1 MVRNCTQQLLPGQAL
16 HPKSALQ
23 VEDGEGGGNDE
34 GCGGGGGETNAVSI
48 PGCGVVTRK

>member
-23 VEDGEGGGNDE
+23 VEDGGDGGGD
-34 GCGGGGGETNAVSI
+34 GGGVGGGGENSAVSI
-48 PGCGVVTRK
+48 PGCGLLTQI

>member
-23 VEDGEGGGNDE
+23 VEDGGGDGGDGVEGGGEN
-34 GCGGGGGETNAVSI
+34 NAASI

>member
-23 VEDGEGGGNDE
+23 VEDGGDGGDG
-34 GCGGGGGETNAVSI
+34 GGGGGENNAASI